1 MFHQNFGG
9 GFGNDD
15 MGPGRLRTYAARSS
29 TFTRDYRAFSV
40 LMMPGQE
47 RPDVNAGGKII
58 MPPSSLES
66 LSRLNISFPMLF
78 KVENKAKERISH
90 TGVLEFIADEG
101 KVYLPGWM
109 MRNLLLGEGDMITLT
124 SVTLPVASYSKFK
137 PQQVDFLNITNPKAV
152 LEKHLRSFA
161 CLSKND
167 MISIDYLGKEY
178 ELQIVETKPSDAINI
193 IECDMNVDFEA
204 PVGYVEPERPAPPTE
219 EPSQF
224 GTAEMESRL
233 REYYEKQSTFNSF
246 QGKGGRIDGKKKG
259 TKGVKH
265 TVDLEAVYKR
275 GVPNYDWD
283 GKTLN
288 FIRNGP
294 IKATKET
301 DESSFA
307 SFSGSGQALKKKKNR
322 NQ

>member
-1 MFHQNFGG
+1 MGNFSN
-9 GFGNDD
+9 FYFPNCYFEMNPRDFD
-15 MGPGRLRTYAARSS
+15 EIYEVPSRETMSWLNAARSS

-178 ELQIVETKPSDAINI
+178 EVQIMELKPADAVNI

-204 PVGYVEPERPAPPTE
+204 PVGYQEPERVAPAPEAPK
-219 EPSQF
+219 PYGSS
-224 GTAEMESRL
+224 EMENKL
-233 REYYEKQSTFNSF
+233 KDYYEKQNQFKAF
-246 QGKGGRIDGKKKG
+246 QGRGGRIDGKKKG
-259 TKGVKH
+259 TKGLKH
-265 TVDLEAVYKR
+265 TVDLDSV
-275 GVPNYDWD
+275 
-283 GKTLN
+283 
-288 FIRNGP
+288 
-294 IKATKET
+294 
-301 DESSFA
+301 
-307 SFSGSGQALKKKKNR
+307 
-322 NQ
+322 